1 MPLTNCKI
9 ILIQCPSGNFNYS
22 KQYKTAW
29 AIKIMFQNKYQSK
42 FLSERQNK
50 YLKFLIDPSFQG
62 VNRLFLLLYQNE
74 DDRKVHTWYYLP
86 KVEIKDYNVM
96 IDGKSFFDQPVNPK
110 RAGGAARG
118 KRGRGGWGGC
128 KLTPL

>member
-1 MPLTNCKI
+1 
-9 ILIQCPSGNFNYS
+9 
-22 KQYKTAW
+22 
-29 AIKIMFQNKYQSK
+29 MFQNKYQSK

-50 YLKFLIDPSFQG
+50 YLNFLIDPSFQG

-118 KRGRGGWGGC
+118 KRGRGRGWQIDPPLVFQKIYLLNREWNRGFLWL
-128 KLTPL
+128 LTLS